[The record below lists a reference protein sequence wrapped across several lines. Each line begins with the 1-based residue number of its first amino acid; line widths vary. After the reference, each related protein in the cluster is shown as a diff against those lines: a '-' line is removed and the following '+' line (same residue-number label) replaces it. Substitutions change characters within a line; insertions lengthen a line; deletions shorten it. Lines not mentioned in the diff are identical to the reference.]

1 MARKVKST
9 TVVENPA
16 YKKGDERKIYKGTWL
31 MKGTHFRVQ
40 PGLTQ
45 RRSDAITIEVGE
57 TDLNSWRKI
66 LTCFTFSAK
75 KTI

>member
-1 MARKVKST
+1 
-9 TVVENPA
+9 
-16 YKKGDERKIYKGTWL
+16 

-40 PGLTQ
+40 PGLTL